1 MMAKRLGI
9 TGGIGSGKTTVC
21 RIFRV
26 LGVPVFVADLEA
38 KDLMDNDPDIRNK
51 VNEIAGRD
59 LYLTGRLDRKELA
72 GLMFNSPEI
81 LHRINEASHPAVL
94 SRFNGWSD
102 NSDKPYV
109 IMESAILF
117 EARADALVDRVLTL
131 SAPVEERIARV
142 MGRNDLS
149 REQVLERISNQLE
162 DEEREEQAYYVINNA
177 DNEMIL
183 PDILKIHGDMLRFAG
198 SVK

>member
-1 MMAKRLGI
+1 MAKRLGI

-26 LGVPVFVADLEA
+26 LGVPVFVADLAA
-38 KDLMDNDPDIRNK
+38 KDVMDNDDGIRNR
-51 VNEIAGRD
+51 VNTIAGKN
-59 LYLTGRLDRKELA
+59 LYVTGSLDRKELA
-72 GLMFNSPEI
+72 GLIFNSPEK
-81 LHRINEASHPAVL
+81 LHSINELVHPAVL
-94 SRFNGWSD
+94 DKFKEWSD
-102 NSDKPYV
+102 NSDEPYV

-117 EARADALVDRVLTL
+117 EAKADALVDRVLTL

-162 DEEREEQAYYVINNA
+162 DEEREEQSYYVINNA

-183 PDILKIHGDMLRFAG
+183 PDILKIHSDMLRFAG
-198 SVK
+198 SGK

>member
-1 MMAKRLGI
+1 MAKRLGI

-21 RIFRV
+21 RVFRV
-26 LGVPVFVADLEA
+26 LGVPVFVADLA
-38 KDLMDNDPDIRNK
+38 ARDVMDNDEGIRDS
-51 VNEIAGRD
+51 VNAIAGKNM
-59 LYLTGRLDRKELA
+59 YMTGSLDRKELA
-72 GLMFNSPEI
+72 GLIFNSPDM
-81 LHRINEASHPAVL
+81 LHSINELVHPAVL
-94 SRFNGWSD
+94 DWFARWSD
-102 NSDKPYV
+102 DSDKPYV
-109 IMESAILF
+109 IMESAILY

-183 PDILKIHGDMLRFAG
+183 PDILKIHSDMLRFAG
-198 SVK
+198 SGK

>member
-1 MMAKRLGI
+1 MAKRLGI

-26 LGVPVFVADLEA
+26 LGVPVFVADLAA
-38 KDLMDNDPDIRNK
+38 KDVMDNDDGIRNL
-51 VNEIAGRD
+51 VNTIAGKN
-59 LYLTGRLDRKELA
+59 LYVTGSLDRKELA
-72 GLMFNSPEI
+72 GLIFNSPEK
-81 LHRINEASHPAVL
+81 LHSINELVHPAVL
-94 SRFNGWSD
+94 DKFKEWSD
-102 NSDKPYV
+102 NSDEPYV

-117 EARADALVDRVLTL
+117 EAKADALVDRVLTL

-162 DEEREEQAYYVINNA
+162 DEEREEQSYYVINNA

-183 PDILKIHGDMLRFAG
+183 PDILKIHSDMLRFAG
-198 SVK
+198 SGK

>member
-1 MMAKRLGI
+1 LAKRLGI

-26 LGVPVFVADLEA
+26 LGVPVFVADLAA
-38 KDLMDNDPDIRNK
+38 KDVMDNDDGIRNR
-51 VNEIAGRD
+51 VNTIAGKN
-59 LYLTGRLDRKELA
+59 LYVTGSLDRKELA
-72 GLMFNSPEI
+72 GLIFNSPEK
-81 LHRINEASHPAVL
+81 LHSINELVHPAVL
-94 SRFNGWSD
+94 DKFKEWSD
-102 NSDKPYV
+102 NSDEPYV

-117 EARADALVDRVLTL
+117 EAKADALVDRVLTL

-162 DEEREEQAYYVINNA
+162 DEEREEQSYYVINNA

-183 PDILKIHGDMLRFAG
+183 PDILKIHSDMLRFAG
-198 SVK
+198 SGK

>member
-1 MMAKRLGI
+1 MAKRLGI

-26 LGVPVFVADLEA
+26 LGVPVFVADLAA
-38 KDLMDNDPDIRNK
+38 KDVMDNDDGIRNR
-51 VNEIAGRD
+51 VNTIAGKN
-59 LYLTGRLDRKELA
+59 LYVTGSLDRKELA
-72 GLMFNSPEI
+72 GLIFNSPEK
-81 LHRINEASHPAVL
+81 LHSINELVHPAVL
-94 SRFNGWSD
+94 DKFKEWSD
-102 NSDKPYV
+102 NSDEPYV

-117 EARADALVDRVLTL
+117 EAKADALVDRVLTL

-162 DEEREEQAYYVINNA
+162 DEEREEQSYYVINNA

-183 PDILKIHGDMLRFAG
+183 PEILKIHSDMLRFAG
-198 SVK
+198 SGK